1 MLVLSTRIN
10 NPRVQF
16 VCELCSL
23 LKNLSGRVCLAFSR
37 PSHAE
42 LQNMSWSLPPLSLAV
57 PHLATLV
64 SVFVAYFFIDV
75 NFDNFLKHN
84 L

>member
-1 MLVLSTRIN
+1 
-10 NPRVQF
+10 
-16 VCELCSL
+16 
-23 LKNLSGRVCLAFSR
+23 
-37 PSHAE
+37 
-42 LQNMSWSLPPLSLAV
+42 MSWFLPPLFLAF

-64 SVFVAYFFIDV
+64 SVFVAYSFVDV